1 MLSYGSIADFIYKY
15 IKIGKK
21 VGHRVSQIFLYWG
34 VISCFREEYCRRPT
48 VDDLRRVLAKGEE
61 GIFGHDGEYRL
72 HALKVEEVFR

>member
-1 MLSYGSIADFIYKY
+1 
-15 IKIGKK
+15 
-21 VGHRVSQIFLYWG
+21 